1 MRHARCKIIGV
12 ELLSLCL
19 QNIRQPRLQM
29 LATRERSE
37 EKLPAASVRSDL
49 QDAAIWKLVGQEV
62 KQIEGS
68 KLVSRQFRKQRLAL
82 WAVGRAPD
90 PSFTAIVF

>member
-1 MRHARCKIIGV
+1 MIGV

-49 QDAAIWKLVGQEV
+49 QDAASNLE
-62 KQIEGS
+62 
-68 KLVSRQFRKQRLAL
+68 A
-82 WAVGRAPD
+82 GRAG
-90 PSFTAIVF
+90 SQAN